1 MMTKKKYEYI
11 MANVEARIIGILI
24 GIAAI
29 VLGGIIM
36 KASFDWS
43 AFGSFGLFVGGVF
56 LWVALFYNDPKVYT
70 KKKRR
75 GR

>member
-1 MMTKKKYEYI
+1 MMSKSKYEYI
-11 MANVEARIIGILI
+11 RANVEARVIGMLI
-24 GIAAI
+24 GVGAI